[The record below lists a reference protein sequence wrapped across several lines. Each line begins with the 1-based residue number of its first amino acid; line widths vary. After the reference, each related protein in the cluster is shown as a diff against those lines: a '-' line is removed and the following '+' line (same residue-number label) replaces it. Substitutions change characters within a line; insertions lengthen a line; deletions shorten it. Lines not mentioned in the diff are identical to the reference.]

1 LKLSTTLLTTL
12 ATAAVVA
19 ATALAVADR
28 AKSTGTRLAVV
39 LTQLFDGR
47 TTAFLGL
54 FLSALGPR
62 RRQPLTTEW
71 RTR

>member
-1 LKLSTTLLTTL
+1 MKLSTTLLTTL

-39 LTQLFDGR
+39 LTLLFDGL

-54 FLSALGPR
+54 FLLALAPR
-62 RRQPLTTEW
+62 LRETLTTEW